1 MSIFIFNFG
10 NGNSSRKKLINKSL
24 LWFINKEETKW
35 VEMNEA
41 FPWVEV
47 LSAFLWILG
56 LAIILT
62 DFSYHEFLVHKK
74 RLKWGEVIRSRGFLW
89 PIKLAIVM
97 IFFGL
102 AGSIPSPFWGGI
114 FGAAGFL
121 TAVLFLKGEEK
132 INRWVRHKIRKL
144 IR

>member
-1 MSIFIFNFG
+1 
-10 NGNSSRKKLINKSL
+10 
-24 LWFINKEETKW
+24 LWFINIKEIKW

-56 LAIILT
+56 LAIILS
-62 DFSYHEFLVHKK
+62 DFSYHDFLVHKK
-74 RLKWGEVIRSRGFLW
+74 KLKWREVIRSPGFLW
-89 PIKLAIVM
+89 PLKVALVL

-121 TAVLFLKGEEK
+121 SAVLFLKGEEK
-132 INRWVRHKIRKL
+132 INRWIKRKMRKL
-144 IR
+144 IK